1 MDGQNFN
8 NDQNMYQDNTNM
20 TYQAPVED
28 NTPVKA
34 NGLQITSMV
43 LGICSIVLGC
53 CWSWLGIILG
63 VVGLVLAIMGNKNGK
78 HGIGTAGFVCSII
91 GLVLA
96 ILGIIIGAIFGSAA
110 LKLLEEMGYSADMLE
125 QLGYR

>member
-20 TYQAPVED
+20 TYQAPVQD

-34 NGLQITSMV
+34 NGLQITSLV
-43 LGICSIVLGC
+43 LGICSIVF
-53 CWSWLGIILG
+53 
-63 VVGLVLAIMGNKNGK
+63 AIMGNKNGK